1 MGYVSDLGYTRVEVT
16 EFVDMS
22 GHAYP
27 DPIQFNNTYKIT
39 VDVREKNTADD
50 RVVSLQ
56 AIQIGPTKKPA
67 NTSVP
72 TFSLYNISG
81 DYINITVYFK
91 IYRMVNGEKV
101 YDKTTYSETH
111 KFYHGIQWVNY
122 TQPWIKYDEVVP
134 LSASGEMTIEVYGAY
149 TPQTLPSG
157 YTNNVTGIA
166 VQIKALDFY
175 EVYNITPSPNGSFS
189 YEVEL
194 KDIGLEYQAS
204 YEIEVG
210 VSDYIMQVSYRG
222 YTLPSIPSYK
232 WDNSAFYM
240 NVPLV
245 MNDGMVFQPDQGI
258 AGYGTRELTRMKN
271 LIVPVTSEW
280 EPATEIGKPWYE
292 HEIGTTRIYGN
303 QVDIIAHNGVTING
317 KTIVGQTDKV
327 LWSGAS
333 HMNGSQTIF
342 LSQNISSMANG
353 IVLVFSLYR
362 NGAAE
367 DVSINSFYVSK
378 KEVELLPGAPHTYMM
393 NINAGFSGFGAKY
406 LYIYDNRITGHET
419 NTASG
424 ANSGVTYDNSKYV
437 LRYVIGV

>member
-1 MGYVSDLGYTRVEVT
+1 MAYTRIEVT
-16 EFVDMS
+16 EFVDVS

-27 DPIQFNNTYKIT
+27 DPIQFNNSYRIT
-39 VDVREKNTADD
+39 VRAYSEPTYGAKQVM
-50 RVVSLQ
+50 LQ
-56 AIQIGPTKKPA
+56 AIQVGTTKKPD
-67 NTSVP
+67 TSSNLSFVID
-72 TFSLYNISG
+72 NISG
-81 DYINITVYFK
+81 EYVNIVVFYK
-91 IYRMVNGEKV
+91 LYQIVNGETV
-101 YDKTTYSETH
+101 YDKETYSETH
-111 KFYHGIQWVNY
+111 KYYHNIQWVNY
-122 TQPWIKYDEVVP
+122 VQPWIKYDEVVP

-157 YTNNVTGIA
+157 YKNKLDGIS
-166 VQIKALDFY
+166 VRIPSLSFY
-175 EVYNITPSPNGSFS
+175 EVYTVTPSESGTFR

-194 KDIGLEYQAS
+194 KDIGLEYQSS
-204 YEIEVG
+204 YQIIVET
-210 VSDYIMQVSYRG
+210 SDYITQVSY
-222 YTLPSIPSYK
+222 YNNTLPSVPSFQ

-245 MNDGMVFQPDQGI
+245 MDDGIVFQADQGI
-258 AGYGTRELTRMKN
+258 AGYGTREMTRMRN
-271 LIVPVTSEW
+271 LIVPVTSEN

-327 LWSGAS
+327 LWSGVS
-333 HMNGSQTIF
+333 HMNGSQSIT

-406 LYIYDNRITGHET
+406 LYIYDNRIVGHDT
-419 NTASG
+419 NTTSS
-424 ANSGVTYDNSKYV
+424 ANSGVTFNNSQYV